1 MLSSTNSVELLPK
14 NNGCGFISES
24 FALNWYIFVAFLVK
38 FTDQDK
44 QLPQVKPLFK
54 SLNRIFSVQEIY
66 RFITFL
72 KAVIILLIKQFPLNF
87 TTSNGRESV
96 KVGAKNLSDVV
107 IF

>member
-24 FALNWYIFVAFLVK
+24 FSLNWYIFVAFLVK

-87 TTSNGRESV
+87 TTSNGRESI

-107 IF
+107 TF